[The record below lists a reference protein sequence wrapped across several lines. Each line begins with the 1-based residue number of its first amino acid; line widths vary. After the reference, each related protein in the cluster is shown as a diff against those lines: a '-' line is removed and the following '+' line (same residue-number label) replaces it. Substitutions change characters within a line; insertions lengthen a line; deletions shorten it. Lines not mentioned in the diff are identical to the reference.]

1 MKIEIDDNSV
11 EELKLF
17 IGMIIGKNIRGED
30 GLVAN
35 YSGDEF
41 TSFPFLLE
49 DIYNQLDGANDEDWI
64 NRWRYWMQSMCKAI

>member
-30 GLVAN
+30 GRVAY

-41 TSFPFLLE
+41 TGFPYLLE
-49 DIYNQLDGANDEDWI
+49 DIYDQLDKVENED
-64 NRWRYWMQSMCKAI
+64 

>member
-17 IGMIIGKNIRGED
+17 IGMIIGKDIRRED

-41 TSFPFLLE
+41 TGFPLS
-49 DIYNQLDGANDEDWI
+49 A
-64 NRWRYWMQSMCKAI
+64 RRYLQPTWWC

>member
-1 MKIEIDDNSV
+1 MKIDIDDNSI

-17 IGMIIGKNIRGED
+17 IGMIIGKDIRGED

-41 TSFPFLLE
+41 TGFPFLLE
-49 DIYNQLDGANDEDWI
+49 DIYDQLNEAKKQE
-64 NRWRYWMQSMCKAI
+64 Y

>member
-41 TSFPFLLE
+41 TGFPFLLE
-49 DIYNQLDGANDEDWI
+49 DIYDQLNEAKKQE
-64 NRWRYWMQSMCKAI
+64 YWNEI

>member
-17 IGMIIGKNIRGED
+17 IGMIIGKDIRRED

-41 TSFPFLLE
+41 TGFPYLLE
-49 DIYNQLDGANDEDWI
+49 DIYDQLDEAKNED
-64 NRWRYWMQSMCKAI
+64 

>member
-30 GLVAN
+30 GFVAN

-41 TSFPFLLE
+41 TGFPFLLE
-49 DIYNQLDGANDEDWI
+49 NIYDQLDEANDED
-64 NRWRYWMQSMCKAI
+64 

>member
-1 MKIEIDDNSV
+1 MKIDIDDNSV

-17 IGMIIGKNIRGED
+17 IGMIIGKDIRGED

-41 TSFPFLLE
+41 TVFPFLLE
-49 DIYNQLDGANDEDWI
+49 DIYDQLDGANDED
-64 NRWRYWMQSMCKAI
+64 

>member
-35 YSGDEF
+35 YCGDEF
-41 TSFPFLLE
+41 TGFPFLLE
-49 DIYNQLDGANDEDWI
+49 NIYDQLDGANTED
-64 NRWRYWMQSMCKAI
+64 

>member
-11 EELKLF
+11 DELKLF
-17 IGMIIGKNIRGED
+17 IGMIIGKDIRGKN

-41 TSFPFLLE
+41 TGFPYLLE
-49 DIYNQLDGANDEDWI
+49 DIYDQLNEAKDED
-64 NRWRYWMQSMCKAI
+64 

>member
-17 IGMIIGKNIRGED
+17 IGMIIGKDIRGED

-41 TSFPFLLE
+41 TGFPFLLE
-49 DIYNQLDGANDEDWI
+49 DIYDQLNEAKKQE
-64 NRWRYWMQSMCKAI
+64 

>member
-1 MKIEIDDNSV
+1 MKIEIDDNNV

-17 IGMIIGKNIRGED
+17 IGMIIGKDIRRED

-41 TSFPFLLE
+41 TGFPYLLE
-49 DIYNQLDGANDEDWI
+49 DIY
-64 NRWRYWMQSMCKAI
+64 K

>member
-30 GLVAN
+30 GLN
-35 YSGDEF
+35 YPK
-41 TSFPFLLE
+41 TNI
-49 DIYNQLDGANDEDWI
+49 DIFESLADKLKNYAKITKDED
-64 NRWRYWMQSMCKAI
+64 

>member
-17 IGMIIGKNIRGED
+17 IGMIIGKEIRGED

-35 YSGDEF
+35 SSGDEF
-41 TSFPFLLE
+41 TGFPYLLE

-64 NRWRYWMQSMCKAI
+64 NRWRAI

>member
-30 GLVAN
+30 GLIAN

-41 TSFPFLLE
+41 TGFPFLLE
-49 DIYNQLDGANDEDWI
+49 DIYNQLDDVNDED
-64 NRWRYWMQSMCKAI
+64 

>member
-17 IGMIIGKNIRGED
+17 IGMIIGKDIRRED

-41 TSFPFLLE
+41 TEFPYLLE
-49 DIYNQLDGANDEDWI
+49 DIYNQLDKAENEDWK
-64 NRWRYWMQSMCKAI
+64 S

>member
-1 MKIEIDDNSV
+1 MKIEIDDNNV

-17 IGMIIGKNIRGED
+17 IGMIIGKDIRGED

-41 TSFPFLLE
+41 TGFPFLLE
-49 DIYNQLDGANDEDWI
+49 DIYDQLNEAKKQE
-64 NRWRYWMQSMCKAI
+64 